1 MKSKFDA
8 KFNYIVFYWCCLVY
22 SCVCL
27 FDFDQF
33 WMSIH
38 SCRFCNIASE
48 NAIELI
54 LLSFQSQSD
63 ANYIQFILLQVWSW
77 LTFYDYTDCYAIK
90 IEFAIFSLVR
100 VRVGTTNY
108 LSLFSYFT
116 MHFFRIVPLY
126 NVHAILMWS
135 LNYSLSVAY
144 THTLSFMR
152 SLVRIAFRIPSLS
165 DSNTFIL
172 ANYPL
177 FVHSHI
183 HYSTHR
189 LDK

>member
-8 KFNYIVFYWCCLVY
+8 KFNYIIFYWCCLVY

-27 FDFDQF
+27 FDFANLFDFGQWKF
-33 WMSIH
+33 CVSIH

-116 MHFFRIVPLY
+116 MHFFALY
-126 NVHAILMWS
+126 RCTMYMPFWCDRLI
-135 LNYSLSVAY
+135 
-144 THTLSFMR
+144 TL
-152 SLVRIAFRIPSLS
+152 
-165 DSNTFIL
+165 
-172 ANYPL
+172 
-177 FVHSHI
+177 
-183 HYSTHR
+183 
-189 LDK
+189 